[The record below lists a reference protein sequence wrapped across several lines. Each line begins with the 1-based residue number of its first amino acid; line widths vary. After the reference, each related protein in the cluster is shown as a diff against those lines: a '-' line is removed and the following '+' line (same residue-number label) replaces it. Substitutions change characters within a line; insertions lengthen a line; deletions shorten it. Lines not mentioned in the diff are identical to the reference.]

1 MKKKIV
7 YQQDIFGEEHP
18 YTVDENGVMRAKDK
32 NETPILFADK
42 IKAYAVL
49 TCSNC
54 YNTCRISFTDVAKAN
69 ARVFK
74 VCCPWCEYEN
84 TVDLKYFND
93 KAKFIFE
100 KV

>member
-1 MKKKIV
+1 M
-7 YQQDIFGEEHP
+7 H
-18 YTVDENGVMRAKDK
+18 AKDE

-42 IKAYAVL
+42 IKAYAVV
-49 TCSNC
+49 TCPKC
-54 YNTCRISFTDVAKAN
+54 YNSCRIAFTDVAKAN

>member
-1 MKKKIV
+1 MEKKIV

-18 YTVDENGVMRAKDK
+18 YTVDKNGIMHVKDE

-42 IKAYAVL
+42 IKAYAVMP
-49 TCSNC
+49 CSKC
-54 YNTCRISFTDVAKAN
+54 YNSCRIAWTDIAKAN
-69 ARVFK
+69 VRVFK

-84 TVDLKYFND
+84 TVDLKYFNN
-93 KAKFIFE
+93 KAKSIFE

>member
-42 IKAYAVL
+42 IKSYAVV
-49 TCSNC
+49 TCSKC

-69 ARVFK
+69 ARTFK

-84 TVDLKYFND
+84 PVDLKYFND

>member
-32 NETPILFADK
+32 TYVFVA
-42 IKAYAVL
+42 
-49 TCSNC
+49 CSNC

-84 TVDLKYFND
+84 TVNLKDFND
-93 KAKFIFE
+93 NAKFIFE